1 MEGGTPPGV
10 DPHTPKKIT
19 DASQNN
25 KKTTD
30 ASPETPNGRKA
41 WAMYEDMRARFNEL
55 KKCCDDQMLA
65 HEKSA
70 ADKDAIIMEL
80 KSRLEEPCVT
90 KDDTAAPKVIKMN
103 NSDVFVTK
111 PRKGAKDAPSNE
123 CAISGCDNVNVDMIK
138 CCMCGN
144 LVCEDCSKVKVAK
157 LRPLMNQCDTLFFT
171 CQCCALSIRDD
182 SDINPFDVLQGKV
195 KTLTDELNT
204 EEKKNNSLQR
214 LLEERE
220 SALEETETKLVTLEQ
235 NAAVGEPAADTS
247 IEEMISKRLDKIDQN
262 IDALITKKLNGIL
275 PIPTSTSNGSENT
288 PKLFS
293 AVVGTSGSAENH
305 IAATRNAEIVERQ
318 EQEKERTT

>member
-65 HEKSA
+65 HEKNA
-70 ADKDAIIMEL
+70 ADIILEL

-111 PRKGAKDAPSNE
+111 LRKGAKDAPSNE

-144 LVCEDCSKVKVAK
+144 LV
-157 LRPLMNQCDTLFFT
+157 
-171 CQCCALSIRDD
+171 
-182 SDINPFDVLQGKV
+182 
-195 KTLTDELNT
+195 
-204 EEKKNNSLQR
+204 
-214 LLEERE
+214 
-220 SALEETETKLVTLEQ
+220 
-235 NAAVGEPAADTS
+235 
-247 IEEMISKRLDKIDQN
+247 
-262 IDALITKKLNGIL
+262 
-275 PIPTSTSNGSENT
+275 
-288 PKLFS
+288 
-293 AVVGTSGSAENH
+293 
-305 IAATRNAEIVERQ
+305 
-318 EQEKERTT
+318 